1 VHVFVCSTLV
11 KGHFSLLCPATLPR
25 GKNLLHTSGKK
36 LGESWNR
43 TGPDIPEKRE
53 EIGAVVGNRTS
64 VSQTLTLQPG
74 TMQNKVRVS
83 LELHKP
89 CSWTEQ
95 AKVGVKF
102 SLVFGICSG
111 RVSTVPSATLTGS
124 FRGFSQYLHINAAI
138 LRPVGRTVYSR
149 CISIYRVPTL
159 EVYKNICLYFC
170 T

>member
-1 VHVFVCSTLV
+1 MYPYPLPWV
-11 KGHFSLLCPATLPR
+11 KAILRFYVRPLYPEGRTCFARRVRGWVSL
-25 GKNLLHTSGKK
+25 G
-36 LGESWNR
+36 

-74 TMQNKVRVS
+74 TMQNKVRVR

-102 SLVFGICSG
+102 SFVFGICSG
-111 RVSTVPSATLTGS
+111 RICTVLSATLTGN
-124 FRGFSQYLHINAAI
+124 FRGFSQYLHIKAAI

-149 CISIYRVPTL
+149 CISIYYLPTL
-159 EVYKNICLYFC
+159 IPQMLYVLRH
-170 T
+170 